1 MSRIAFIILLLQVAW
16 VTSFG
21 QSSYRGLTPGQSTR
35 TDVERVLG
43 RPLKKISATLIEYS
57 GGADA
62 NSIYVQFAAE
72 SVAAEALRIELI
84 CEAGLGAKNP
94 RDGCRVLYKRLVP
107 ESHSYKAPQVRDA
120 EITREPDAQYTINYV
135 LYHGPPAFVVYS
147 YRQNATG
154 ETLAQF
160 RIGLYSKELY
170 ESAVPKS
177 CTGTFAG
184 VWETN
189 RGRMTITRTSEIPR
203 PGEIR
208 VKGDY
213 SPNGLISGAERYDDL
228 SGAWKDSTGTGTMLL
243 TFNDPLNTVYR
254 GHSFTGTWERTSGK
268 GPKNGTWEGRCVE
281 TKAGGND

>member
-1 MSRIAFIILLLQVAW
+1 VKKTPFSILFLLLTCAAC
-16 VTSFG
+16 FG
-21 QSSYRGLTPGQSTR
+21 QSTYKGLTPGQSTR
-35 TDVERVLG
+35 VDVERVLG
-43 RPLKKISATLIEYS
+43 RPVKKVSETLIQYN

-62 NSIYVQFAAE
+62 NIIYVQYADS
-72 SVAAEALRIELI
+72 SVAAEALRIELS
-84 CEAGLGAKNP
+84 CASGLGAKDP

-107 ESHSYKAPQVRDA
+107 ENHSFKAPQIRDA
-120 EITREPDAQYTINYV
+120 EIIREPDSQYSINYV

-147 YRQNATG
+147 FRQNATG
-154 ETLAQF
+154 ETLAQW
-160 RIGLYSKELY
+160 RVGLYSKELY

-189 RGRMTITRTSEIPR
+189 RGRMTIIRTSEIPG

-213 SPNGLISGAERYDDL
+213 SPNGTISGIERYEDL
-228 SGAWKDSTGTGTMLL
+228 SGEWRDSTGGGTMSLN
-243 TFNDPLNTVYR
+243 FNDRLNNIYR

-268 GPKNGTWEGRCVE
+268 GPKKGTWEGGCV
-281 TKAGGND
+281 AVQGGNQ